1 MGKHHLRKVL
11 AVFSA
16 VAVFAANAQEES
28 GQVTDSRAAPG
39 APSAGK
45 GTGALSNTQ
54 PVATSFVLKPTAIAP
69 EGASGSA
76 ELKGGKLSF
85 HLSHLEPGK
94 YETVVVSRS
103 RGVPYHLGVIEI
115 IDPTSSPDLQAN
127 DNKKEASAH
136 PESAYIVI
144 DAEMVLPSELSSLQ
158 ISQVRLL
165 GPGGNAVLQA
175 VAK

>member
-1 MGKHHLRKVL
+1 MSKHHLTRVL

-28 GQVTDSRAAPG
+28 GQATDSRAASG

-45 GTGALSNTQ
+45 GAGTLSNTQ
-54 PVATSFVLKPTAIAP
+54 PVAISFVLKPTAIAP

-76 ELKGGKLSF
+76 ELKGGELSF

-103 RGVPYHLGVIEI
+103 GGVPYRAGVIEI
-115 IDPTSSPDLQAN
+115 IDPTSSPDRQAN

-136 PESAYIVI
+136 PESAHMVI
-144 DAEMVLPSELSSLQ
+144 DGEMVLPSELSSLQ
-158 ISQVRLL
+158 IDRVRVL
-165 GPGGNAVLQA
+165 GPGGNAVLEG

>member
-1 MGKHHLRKVL
+1 MI
-11 AVFSA
+11 SA
-16 VAVFAANAQEES
+16 FAVFAANAQEGS
-28 GQVTDSRAAPG
+28 GQAIDSRAGSGTASEGNG
-39 APSAGK
+39 A
-45 GTGALSNTQ
+45 GAFSNKQ
-54 PVATSFVLKPTAIAP
+54 PASITFVLKPPAIAP

-103 RGVPYHLGVIEI
+103 EGVPYRLGVIEI
-115 IDPTSSPDLQAN
+115 VDPTSSPDRQAN

-136 PESAYIVI
+136 PESVHIEADVQ
-144 DAEMVLPSELSSLQ
+144 MVLPSELSSLQ
-158 ISQVRLL
+158 IDRLRLL
-165 GPGGNAVLQA
+165 GPGGNAVMEG